1 MLVLTEEVAAVV
13 SVLPSFSPSLACPA
27 EKDGPSDGFPP
38 RDRGREGSSRA
49 AVCDGKQLIS
59 SEMRSVVKSHLR

>member
-1 MLVLTEEVAAVV
+1 VLVLTEEVAAVV

-38 RDRGREGSSRA
+38 RDRGAEGER
-49 AVCDGKQLIS
+49 
-59 SEMRSVVKSHLR
+59 